1 MVFIILSLPRTVPV
15 KPCYIIKGVES
26 SQSRH
31 SGGGA
36 VHRSEWV
43 LGWDSWSRAESGS
56 VGPGRRWKAMEE
68 NTVSW
73 ESRGQHQDIALA
85 KWSPSKKQQ
94 DRRSWQQNQV
104 SRIRK
109 GSREGKPRWGWGRG
123 PSPRGTWGNVLQSQ
137 GFGYEERSGR
147 WYGKRGPS
155 ARGTWGYVLQSQG
168 FGYGKRSGRWYGSS
182 DPGLPAPGPGRKLL
196 PRKTPSPL
204 VKHTHL
210 RCETPTGQP
219 LVCFKSLLHPMCKG
233 QSLEHCRYLK
243 NTEWMNKWLLTGS

>member
-26 SQSRH
+26 SQTRH

-73 ESRGQHQDIALA
+73 ESRGQRQDIALA

-94 DRRSWQQNQV
+94 DRRSWRQNQV

-137 GFGYEERSGR
+137 GFGYE
-147 WYGKRGPS
+147 
-155 ARGTWGYVLQSQG
+155 
-168 FGYGKRSGRWYGSS
+168 KRSGRWYRSS
-182 DPGLPAPGPGRKLL
+182 DPGLPAPGPGPKLL

-219 LVCFKSLLHPMCKG
+219 LVCFKSLLHPMRKG
-233 QSLEHCRYLK
+233 QSLEHCRYLI

>member
-137 GFGYEERSGR
+137 GFGY
-147 WYGKRGPS
+147 
-155 ARGTWGYVLQSQG
+155 
-168 FGYGKRSGRWYGSS
+168 GKRSGRWYGSS

-219 LVCFKSLLHPMCKG
+219 LVCFKSLLHPMSKG